1 MNHYELQ
8 VSGMSC
14 NHCANAIQKA
24 LADVDPSAQV
34 HVDLQQGLVVI
45 DSDHAP
51 EPLREAIVEAG
62 YAVP

>member
-1 MNHYELQ
+1 MNHYELH

-45 DSDHAP
+45 DSDQAP